1 MIGKA
6 LRKIRPKK
14 QAFRLALLVMATG
27 KTLGATVGGALGSA
41 YRFTLRATI

>member
-14 QAFRLALLVMATG
+14 QALGGALLVMATG
-27 KTLGATVGGALGSA
+27 KTLGAAVGGALGSA
-41 YRFTLRATI
+41 LG